1 MNNSL
6 ITPAQGFKTLSR
18 RVKGQNELL
27 KTLFASFYEHG
38 LNHASGERVR
48 PTRPL
53 AVVGNTG
60 CGKSYAVEEVAQLYN
75 MVVSTFSAAQVTQ
88 NGFVG
93 ASISDIVGEHYE
105 RVDPDESSVLI
116 IDEFDKIRATG
127 AKQDVGGAQV
137 QFELLLLVEG
147 RPITLGRTDP
157 ETVRTDNLLIIFA
170 GAFAGLRKED
180 RSGRPNHSDSR
191 PIRQKELIRYGM
203 IPELVGR
210 LGTIVQAHPM
220 SQEILTDILDAE
232 NSPLEE
238 YIDYFRHHDILLKF
252 TEDAKQEVAR
262 RALKLNIGARGL
274 GQVLSSSQP
283 LLEWK
288 FNAPELAR
296 EGCLSTILMD
306 SEALFGNGEAEV
318 LLDER
323 RAAK

>member
-6 ITPAQGFKTLSR
+6 LTPTQGYNALNR
-18 RVKGQNELL
+18 RIKGQSKLI
-27 KTLFASFYEHG
+27 KVASGTCYEHG
-38 LNHASGERVR
+38 INHADGERVR

-60 CGKSYAVEEVAQLYN
+60 CGKSYAVEEAAKLYN
-75 MVVSTFSAAQVTQ
+75 MVVSTFSAAQLTQ

-93 ASISDIVGEHYE
+93 ASVSDIVGEHYE

-127 AKQDVGGAQV
+127 AKQDVGGSQV

-147 RPITLGRTDP
+147 RPITLGRSDP

-180 RSGRPNHSDSR
+180 RSGRPNPSTSR

-210 LGTIVQAHPM
+210 LGTIVQANPM
-220 SQEILTDILDAE
+220 SEEILTDILDAE
-232 NSPLEE
+232 NSPLQE
-238 YIDYFRHHDILLKF
+238 YIDYFRYHDILLKF

-288 FNAPELAR
+288 FNAPELAQ
-296 EGCLSTILMD
+296 EGSLSTILMD

-323 RAAK
+323 RASK